1 MTTILLIEDDI
12 LLADCY
18 TRWLAAGGHTVRYV
32 GGAQAALDALDAALA
47 DAIILDILLHGANG
61 LQFLHILRSH
71 ADFAGIPVIVCS
83 SALSANAPDLKQ
95 YGVRAVLDKPTLN
108 RQALCQAVAE
118 VL

>member
-1 MTTILLIEDDI
+1 MATILLIEDDI

-18 TRWLAAGGHTVRYV
+18 ARWLVAGGHTLRYA
-32 GGAQAALDALDAALA
+32 GGAQAALDALDDALV
-47 DAIILDILLHGANG
+47 DVIILDILLHGANG

-83 SALSANAPDLKQ
+83 SALSTNAPDLKQ
-95 YGVRAVLDKPTLN
+95 YGVRAALDKPALN
-108 RQALCQAVAE
+108 RRALCLAVAE